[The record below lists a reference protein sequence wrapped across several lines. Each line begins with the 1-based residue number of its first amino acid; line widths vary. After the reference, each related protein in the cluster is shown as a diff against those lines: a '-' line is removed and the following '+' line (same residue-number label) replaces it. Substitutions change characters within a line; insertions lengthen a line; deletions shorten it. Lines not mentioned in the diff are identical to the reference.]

1 MSQQGTAGLVR
12 IGILTIPL
20 AGLLALVGLL
30 GNYSLPG
37 PNSNPEQTA
46 RYFSSTVYFVSQ
58 FAGNIVGPS
67 LMIFGAISL
76 TVYLADTRSRR
87 LALAGMIFCF
97 FSIGLVISVAG
108 LAAYAVPAVGRAYLG
123 GKLSV
128 ASAGIQQTP
137 RELVLLILGSP
148 AREVFVVVFL
158 LYSTGF
164 LLFGVAIWRSGVMHR
179 LASIS
184 LALHAPLLSSF
195 TRTEPTWT
203 SFLGALL
210 FILGGTMISRDVF
223 RGPPGEATP
232 PEPRVR

>member
-1 MSQQGTAGLVR
+1 MIQQGTAGLVR
-12 IGILTIPL
+12 IGILTIPV

-30 GNYSLPG
+30 GNYLLPG
-37 PNSNPEQTA
+37 PNSSPEQTA
-46 RYFSSTVYFVSQ
+46 RYYSSTVYFVSQ

-128 ASAGIQQTP
+128 AGAGVQQTP
-137 RELVLLILGSP
+137 REIVVIILGSP
-148 AREVFVVVFL
+148 AREVFVLVFL
-158 LYSTGF
+158 LYSAGF
-164 LLFGVAIWRSGVMHR
+164 VLFGLAIWRSGVMHR

-184 LALHAPLLSSF
+184 LAIHAPLLSSF
-195 TRTEPTWT
+195 TRTEPTWA
-203 SFLGALL
+203 SFLGAFL
-210 FILGGTMISRDVF
+210 FIVGGTVISRDVF
-223 RGPPGEATP
+223 RGGPVAAAES
-232 PEPRVR
+232 EPRVK